1 MLVVKGIHSFYGTS
15 HVLHGVSLTVDNGE
29 VVALLGR
36 NGAGKS
42 TTIKSIMGIVSPRR
56 GEVRFNDRAVTGW
69 APHRIAHLGV
79 GYVPE
84 DRCIFPDLTVRENL
98 LVGAIQGGK
107 EWTFERVYQ
116 LFPALRDFESR
127 MGGRLSGGQQQM
139 LAIAR
144 ALLVDPRLVLLDE
157 PSEGLAPLVVEHLAE
172 SLAKLKA
179 QGMSILLAEQ
189 NLEFVRELADR
200 AYVIDKGMIVHESTI
215 DEVLH
220 DEEISARFLAV

>member
-1 MLVVKGIHSFYGTS
+1 VLVVKGIHSFYGTS